1 MYFPKFF
8 HPDPTVDRQSG
19 ILKPVLNN
27 SNVLGSSFTLP
38 YYHVISQDSDI
49 TSTPTLFNNKT
60 KMLQNEFRKI
70 GKNFNLLTNFGH
82 VRSYRSSTS
91 NKNKNISYLFS
102 NFELDL
108 NLDNYNSSKLYF
120 DNSII
125 LIFSLIK
132 EFFAISKILS

>member
-1 MYFPKFF
+1 M
-8 HPDPTVDRQSG
+8 T
-19 ILKPVLNN
+19 
-27 SNVLGSSFTLP
+27 
-38 YYHVISQDSDI
+38 VISQDSDI

-120 DNSII
+120 DLEKVTNDTFLKVFDTN
-125 LIFSLIK
+125 LI
-132 EFFAISKILS
+132 ENTPH